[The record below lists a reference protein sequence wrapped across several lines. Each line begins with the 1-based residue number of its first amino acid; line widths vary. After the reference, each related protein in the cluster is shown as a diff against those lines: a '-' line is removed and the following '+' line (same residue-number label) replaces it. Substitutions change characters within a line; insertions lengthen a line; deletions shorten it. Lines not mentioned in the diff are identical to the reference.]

1 MSFLRWVSSR
11 MLEFTLSV
19 RNLAD
24 GKGTELE
31 VRRSNFWSN
40 VATDSAIRDKW
51 FTSAGLPSGTK

>member
-1 MSFLRWVSSR
+1 